1 MQAEIITGY
10 SFHPVDLNISTRTPG
25 ISAYL
30 RARNGADFIEATLRS
45 HIEYYDEIVVVYN
58 QCEDDTADI
67 VARLAQEFAPKIRL
81 FHYTDRVQPLGSKA
95 HARTPGNSPQS
106 MVNFSNLAL
115 VKTRHQTVIKL
126 DDDHLAIP
134 DRVAKICAAFR
145 RGEADTSALHCI
157 SGLNIARGQN
167 GNLGVPVA
175 EPVSG
180 NGDIGYFRMAEDTFF
195 FHDRRFERFGRG
207 KLKRIFAGYLYWH
220 MKFLKTG
227 DGFRNY
233 ELANNP
239 ESRFAR
245 KRVEFDQSRLLTLP
259 GAIKAMAP
267 STFDRLSAKTGGKL
281 ALNLAR
287 DEAAKAAF
295 PDATLEDSLS
305 RLSPGWHDIAG
316 LGTPRG

>member
-10 SFHPVDLNISTRTPG
+10 SFHPRDLKVSARTPG

-30 RARNGADFIEATLRS
+30 RTRNGADFIEDTIRS
-45 HIEYYDEIVVVYN
+45 HIEFYDEIVVVYN

-67 VARLAQEFAPKIRL
+67 VARLAQEFTPKIRL
-81 FHYTDRVQPLGSKA
+81 FHYTDRVQPLGSKG
-95 HARTPGNSPQS
+95 HAKTPGDSPQS

-134 DRVAKICAAFR
+134 DRVADICAAFR
-145 RGEADTSALHCI
+145 EGRADTSALHCI
-157 SGLNIARGQN
+157 SGLNIARGAQ
-167 GNLGVPVA
+167 GELGIPAA

-233 ELANNP
+233 ELVDNP

-245 KRVEFDQSRLLTLP
+245 KRVDFEQSPMLSLP
-259 GAIKAMAP
+259 AAVKAMGP
-267 STFDRLSAKTGGKL
+267 TSLERLSAKTGGKL

-287 DEAAKAAF
+287 DKAVKAAF
-295 PDATLEDSLS
+295 PDATLKQALD
-305 RLSPGWHDIAG
+305 RLSPGWHDVPG

>member
-1 MQAEIITGY
+1 MTAEIITGY
-10 SFHPVDLNISTRTPG
+10 SFHPRDLNISARTPG

-30 RARNGADFIEATLRS
+30 RTRNGADFIEDTIRS
-45 HIEYYDEIVVVYN
+45 HIEFYDEIVVVYN
-58 QCEDDTADI
+58 QCEDDTAEI

-81 FHYTDRVQPLGSKA
+81 FHYTDRVQPLGSKG
-95 HARTPGNSPQS
+95 HAKTPGNSPQS

-134 DRVAKICAAFR
+134 DRVAAICRDFR
-145 RGEADTSALHCI
+145 EGRADLSALHCI
-157 SGLNIARGQN
+157 SGLNIARSKDGA
-167 GNLGVPVA
+167 LGIPAA

-180 NGDIGYFRMAEDTFF
+180 NGDIGYFHMAEDTFF

-233 ELANNP
+233 ELPDNP

-245 KRVEFDQSRLLTLP
+245 KRVDFDQSRMLSLP
-259 GAIKAMAP
+259 DALKAMTP
-267 STFDRLSAKTGGKL
+267 SSFDRLSAKTGGKL

-287 DEAAKAAF
+287 DDAARTAF
-295 PDATLEDSLS
+295 PDASLEDALT
-305 RLSPGWHDIAG
+305 RLSPGWRNVAG
-316 LGTPRG
+316 LGAPRA